1 MKQRVILY
9 ILLFI
14 SLFLQVSF
22 MGRVN
27 WFPDLVLLV
36 VIFTGM
42 FRGSAEGGL
51 MGLAAGFLR
60 GCFSINTFV
69 LDLFLFPVVGLVSSI
84 MPRLFYRQNAAAQV
98 FVVLLALLA
107 VVNVHTFYMNSI
119 WGNDIGLST
128 AIFNSRGVFAGT
140 LIAAPLLF
148 AFLQRVLQVEDEI

>member
-1 MKQRVILY
+1 MKQRAILY
-9 ILLFI
+9 ILLFAFF
-14 SLFLQVSF
+14 FLQVSF

-27 WFPDLVLLV
+27 WFPDLVLLI

-60 GCFSINTFV
+60 GCFSVNTFV
-69 LDLFLFPVVGLVSSI
+69 LDLFLFPVVGLVSSV

-107 VVNVHTFYMNSI
+107 VVNAHALYMNSV
-119 WGNDIGLST
+119 WGNDVSLP
-128 AIFNSRGVFAGT
+128 AVIFNSRGVFAGT

-148 AFLQRVLQVEDEI
+148 AFLKRILHVEDEV